1 MQSPW
6 DDGAC
11 QEDSEE
17 KLIKL
22 FAAVDLTT
30 ERVTDVLTFLIGL
43 SMSAQQGLG
52 MRLPRKVIL
61 LKPDQPDRWVR
72 PCNYVWKQ
80 TLYSDA
86 YLATIFQRI

>member
-6 DDGAC
+6 DDGAR

-17 KLIKL
+17 KLFKL
-22 FAAVDLTT
+22 FVAVDLTT
-30 ERVTDVLTFLIGL
+30 EHVTDVLAFLIGL
-43 SMSAQQGLG
+43 SMSAQQSLG
-52 MRLPRKVIL
+52 TRLPRKVIL

-72 PCNYVWKQ
+72 PCDYVWKQ

-86 YLATIFQRI
+86 YLAPIFQWI